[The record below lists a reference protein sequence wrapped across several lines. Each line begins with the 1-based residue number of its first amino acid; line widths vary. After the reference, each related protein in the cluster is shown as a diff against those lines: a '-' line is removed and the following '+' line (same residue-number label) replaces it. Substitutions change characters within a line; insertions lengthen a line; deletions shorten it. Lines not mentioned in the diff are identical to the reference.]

1 MKKQQHETKHR
12 DLNWLQVSQEHDK
25 AAKKMAS
32 WLQRMCS
39 AQKKDSNGPLL
50 SAVVRLQPA
59 YWVHFWTS
67 GQYVGETQ
75 RMRRGKPGGGKV

>member
-1 MKKQQHETKHR
+1 MEKQQHKTKHR

-32 WLQRMCS
+32 WLQWICS

-50 SAVVRLQPA
+50 SAVVRLQSA

-67 GQYVGETQ
+67 RQYVGETENEK
-75 RMRRGKPGGGKV
+75 RKTW